1 MGNDNK
7 MIKDG
12 IRIDTHAWVS
22 RHIVTSTHEFLFEFL
37 LLIFFFSYSGV
48 EQGWCQRGTGGLQ
61 PPSGNLPLVG
71 EKLTIRR
78 GIFTDDNTYIV
89 QTMNTC

>member
-37 LLIFFFSYSGV
+37 LLIFFFSYILVLNRGGARG
-48 EQGWCQRGTGGLQ
+48 EQGGYS
-61 PPSGNLPLVG
+61 P
-71 EKLTIRR
+71 RR
-78 GIFTDDNTYIV
+78 GIFPLSGKN
-89 QTMNTC
+89 